1 MTGQE
6 IFEIALDMCG
16 LRKDDSSLPVDVS
29 DLQQRA
35 LSLLNGTLSEISILD
50 SKIKKT
56 EHRVLMLKD
65 LEEEVLCSDIL
76 AHYIIPLGLA
86 RLMMLGEDDVLAAD
100 LNKLYTDARDEA
112 LRFGKAKFHQISEV
126 YE

>member
-6 IFEIALDMCG
+6 IFEIALDLCG
-16 LRKDDSSLPVDVS
+16 LRKEDSGLPNDIS

-35 LSLLNGTLSEISILD
+35 LSLLNITLSEISILD

-56 EHRVLMLKD
+56 DHKVLMIKD

-76 AHYIIPLGLA
+76 AHYVIPLGMA
-86 RLMMLGEDDVLAAD
+86 TLMMLGEDDALAAD
-100 LNKLYTDARDEA
+100 LNKLYVDARDDA
-112 LRFGKAKFHQISEV
+112 LRFGRAKVHQITEV